1 MRHTIARAI
10 ILCAALVAAAQAS
23 AATHYS
29 KLAIVTTAKQAG
41 KWDAVKAWIESAG
54 LTDEWQA
61 ATYFTDDYPLFVQ
74 ATNQVVASGVA
85 TQAEVDAFLAAARD
99 NSPDA
104 LIANAYAADM
114 HTQIGRAKWHGGEPI
129 YTYATNMEERAVYL
143 IETYP
148 DGYERRQRSH
158 KAVLTPEEQALR
170 AAAKAKAAQR
180 QAEFLANLKLRRAV
194 LAQKCADYEAAPVV
208 SNRMDYARWLIDM
221 QQLDRSI
228 ELYERSRTN
237 TTTVVVRPQAATVRI
252 N

>member
-1 MRHTIARAI
+1 MRHTITRAI
-10 ILCAALVAAAQAS
+10 ILCAALVAAATAS

-41 KWDAVKAWIESAG
+41 KWDAVKAWIEQAG

-61 ATYFTDDYPLFVQ
+61 ATYFSDDYPLFAQ

-114 HTQIGRAKWHGGEPI
+114 HTQIGRAKWHGGAPT
-129 YTYATNMEERAVYL
+129 YTYMTNMAERAVYL

-148 DGYERRQRSH
+148 DGFEHRERGRI
-158 KAVLTPEEQALR
+158 AVLTPEEQASR

-180 QAEFLANLKLRRAV
+180 QAEFIANLKLRRV
-194 LAQKCADYEAAPVV
+194 ELAQKCADYEAAPVA
-208 SNRMDYARWLIDM
+208 SNRMDYARWLINL
-221 QQLDRSI
+221 QQADRSI
-228 ELYERSRTN
+228 ELFERTRTN
-237 TTTVVVRPQAATVRI
+237 TTTVVVQPQSTSIRI
-252 N
+252 Q

>member
-10 ILCAALVAAAQAS
+10 ILCAALTSVALAS

-41 KWDAVKAWIESAG
+41 KWEAVKSWIESAG

-61 ATYFTDDYPLFVQ
+61 ATYFSDDYPLFVQ

-104 LIANAYAADM
+104 LIANAYAAEM
-114 HTQIGRAKWHGGEPI
+114 HTMAGRAKWHGGEPT
-129 YTYATNMEERAVYL
+129 YTYATNMEERVVYC

-148 DGYERRQRSH
+148 DGYVHSVRGRA
-158 KAVLTPEEQALR
+158 AVLTPEEQAVR
-170 AAAKAKAAQR
+170 AAAKATAAQR
-180 QAEFLANLKLRRAV
+180 REQFFKNLKLRRDV
-194 LAQKCADYEAAPVV
+194 LAQKCADYEAAPVA
-208 SNRMDYARWLIDM
+208 SNRIDYVKWLIDL

-228 ELYERSRTN
+228 ELYERSLTN
-237 TTTVVVRPQAATVRI
+237 TTTVVVRPQSSSMRI
-252 N
+252 Q